1 MRLWIEI
8 RLTKHSHQD
17 MDEMDDIV
25 QDRQTFINMSGE
37 PFSIQVLILISTVSF
52 SLSLSHPDVTD
63 DSANDRLSQ

>member
-17 MDEMDDIV
+17 MDEMDDVV

-52 SLSLSHPDVTD
+52 SLSHPDVTD
-63 DSANDRLSQ
+63 GSANDKLYQ